1 MEEDTQ
7 ATEMSIFDG
16 GDENESEV
24 DERKARVLRKFEVG
38 KEKWK
43 VGRLVEAGLFVW
55 ATSRLHPA

>member
-38 KEKWK
+38 KRE
-43 VGRLVEAGLFVW
+43 VEGGALG
-55 ATSRLHPA
+55 